1 MARPVIIAGAGP
13 GGLALALALHQRGI
27 PALVFEAVGT
37 LRPLGVG
44 INLLPHSVRVLHD
57 LGLRDAL
64 ETLAIRT
71 AELRYYNKHGQS
83 IWAEPRGLAAGYA
96 FPQYSVHRGQLQLL
110 LYETARQRLG
120 PDALRTGQTLEGWDD
135 SDGEVVARFRSHD
148 GASVEVNGACLIAAD
163 GIHSAARQRLYPN
176 EGPPIP
182 SGRILWRAISE
193 AAPFLSGATMIM
205 AGHQE
210 QKFVCYPISQQSHPG
225 DKVLIN
231 WVAELNEP
239 DWTPPRQDWNRQVT
253 KERFAAR
260 FAGWRFNWLNIPAL
274 IDGAAA
280 VYEYPMVDRDPLPRW
295 THGRATL
302 LGDAAH
308 PMYPIGS
315 NGASQA
321 ILDAE
326 ALANQLASHDDVE
339 QALLEYEAVRRPAT
353 AQIVLMNR
361 QNGPEQVMQLAE
373 ERAPDGFADVHD
385 VISRTELE
393 EIAARYK
400 QAAGF
405 AVEQVNRG

>member
-1 MARPVIIAGAGP
+1 MAQPVIIAGAGP

-37 LRPLGVG
+37 LLPLGVG

-57 LGLRDAL
+57 LGLREAL
-64 ETLAIRT
+64 EPLAVRT
-71 AELRYYNKHGQS
+71 AELRYYNKHGQP

-96 FPQYSVHRGQLQLL
+96 FPQYSVHRGRLQLL
-110 LYETARQRLG
+110 LFETVRQRLG
-120 PDALRTGQTLEGWDD
+120 PDAIRTGHTLAGWRDG
-135 SDGEVVARFRSHD
+135 DGEIVARFHTHD
-148 GASVEVNGACLIAAD
+148 GASVEATGACLAAAD
-163 GIHSAARQRLYPN
+163 GIHSAARRRLYPD

-182 SGRILWRAISE
+182 SGRILWRAITE

-205 AGHQE
+205 AGHQQ
-210 QKFVCYPISQQSHPG
+210 QKFVCYPISRQDEPG
-225 DKVLIN
+225 GKVLIN

-239 DWTPPRQDWNRQVT
+239 EWTPSRQDWNRQVT
-253 KERFAAR
+253 KGRFASR
-260 FAGWRFNWLNIPAL
+260 FADWRFDWLDIPAL

-280 VYEYPMVDRDPLPRW
+280 VYEYPMVDRDPLPSW

-326 ALANQLASHDDVE
+326 VLANQLASGDVE
-339 QALLEYEAVRRPAT
+339 RALAEYEAVRRPAT

-373 ERAPDGFADVHD
+373 ERAPDGFTDVHD
-385 VISRTELE
+385 VIPRTELE